1 MRKTSAAAVFIALLG
16 ISRALFAEPPVPKLD
31 KAKLEN
37 YIRYA
42 EGFLSSVKFVID
54 DPVPSG
60 NGGFFRVLV
69 HLSTN
74 ESKLER
80 LYYVTPD
87 GQHFING
94 AIWDLNE
101 SPFKDTLA
109 NLPANGYSFGPATAK
124 ITIVIFSDFQCPFCQ
139 GFAKTVRENLP
150 AKYPKDVR
158 VIFKDFPIDSIH
170 PWAHA
175 AAEASHCF
183 GNQSQDAFWAFHD
196 WIFAHQ
202 KEITVQNLREK
213 VVAFGKEKSFDE
225 GKLGSCIDTHAG
237 AAAVTESIKAG
248 QNLMVQ
254 QTPTLFI
261 NGRLE
266 PGALP
271 WPALEAVLQLELGRP
286 VAVPGPT
293 AAAGCCEVAAVP
305 SVSKE

>member
-1 MRKTSAAAVFIALLG
+1 MRKTWAAALFIALVG
-16 ISRALFAEPPVPKLD
+16 TSGVLFAEPPAPKLD

-42 EGFLSSVKFVID
+42 EGFLSSVKIVID

-60 NGGFFRVLV
+60 NAGFFRVLV
-69 HLSTN
+69 HLSTSA
-74 ESKLER
+74 SKLER

-87 GQHFING
+87 GEHIISG
-94 AIWDLNE
+94 SIWDLNE
-101 SPFKDTLA
+101 SPFQDTLA
-109 NLPANGYSFGPATAK
+109 HLPKNGYAFGPADAK
-124 ITIVIFSDFQCPFCQ
+124 ITVVVFSDFQCPFCQ
-139 GFAKTVRENLP
+139 GFAQTVRQNLP

-158 VIFKDFPIDSIH
+158 LIFKDFPIDSIH

-183 GNQSQDAFWAFHD
+183 GNQNPDAFWAFHD

-202 KEITVQNLREK
+202 KEITPQNLREK
-213 VVAFGKEKSFDE
+213 VMALGKEKALDE
-225 GKLGSCIDTHAG
+225 SKLGSCLDTHAS
-237 AAAVTESIKAG
+237 AAAVNENIKAG

-254 QTPTLFI
+254 QTPTVFI

-271 WPALEAVLQLELGRP
+271 WPELDAVLQLELGRP
-286 VAVPGPT
+286 AAIPGPT
-293 AAAGCCEVAAVP
+293 SAAGCCEAGAIP